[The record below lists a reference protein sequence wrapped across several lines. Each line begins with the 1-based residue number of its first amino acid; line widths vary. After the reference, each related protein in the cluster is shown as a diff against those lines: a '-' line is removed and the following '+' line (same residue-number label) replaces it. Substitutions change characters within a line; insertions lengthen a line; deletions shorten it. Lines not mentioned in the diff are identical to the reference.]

1 MRFFLLSGKLNENQ
15 GFPTFIIRTRS
26 KNLFILQQISS
37 VLTDTNSFCNMIDLL
52 GGAVAQL
59 GECLTGSQE
68 VVGSNPIS
76 STTKSPLI

>member
-1 MRFFLLSGKLNENQ
+1 MVE
-15 GFPTFIIRTRS
+15 
-26 KNLFILQQISS
+26 
-37 VLTDTNSFCNMIDLL
+37 LL

-76 STTKSPLI
+76 STILKPSFCTEIPCLLHPLFMFGKEYKLERKSIS